1 MKRFIVVGGL
11 SFAAAT
17 LGITSCDW
25 SGGSD
30 GAFNSSRGGM
40 DINISGNYRGILS
53 GGKAVSNTTGGAIT
67 SFVVQQSGNV
77 LQVTDSNAQEYRGN
91 VGSPLA
97 IAELPA
103 ATAGNDTPVLPA
115 GAQLANFSVSWSG
128 KDGVA
133 AKDIRF
139 TGVINVVSV
148 QDVNGTTKTDTNGNT
163 KTDSNGNTTTI
174 TNNQGGNGTVTKN
187 SNTTSTTTT
196 GSGTSGS
203 QIVNEGVEGFF
214 STNQTVTV
222 VNNVNNN
229 TSTSE
234 TANNNSNTSS
244 SNNTNT
250 SGTTTTTTN
259 TFQLTDANTQFR
271 LRGTWIE
278 NGGVTASVDA
288 LSAGAGGVLVLL
300 NFGVGGAT
308 PAAQ

>member
-30 GAFNSSRGGM
+30 GAFNSARGGM

-53 GGKAVSNTTGGAIT
+53 GGKAVANTSGGAIT

-97 IAELPA
+97 VAELPA
-103 ATAGNDTPVLPA
+103 PTADNESPVLPA

-148 QDVNGTTKTDTNGNT
+148 QDVNGTTKTD
-163 KTDSNGNTTTI
+163 SNGNTTTI

-187 SNTTSTTTT
+187 TTTTTTTTT
-196 GSGTSGS
+196 GNGVSGS
-203 QIVNEGVEGFF
+203 QVVNEGVEGYFT
-214 STNQTVTV
+214 TNRTVTV
-222 VNNVNNN
+222 SNNVNNN
-229 TSTSE
+229 TATSE
-234 TANNNSNTSS
+234 TANNN
-244 SNNTNT
+244 TNT
-250 SGTTTTTTN
+250 SGTQTTTTN

-278 NGGVTASVDA
+278 NGGVTSSVDA

-300 NFGVGGAT
+300 NFGVGGAN
-308 PAAQ
+308 AAQ

>member
-1 MKRFIVVGGL
+1 MKRFIVIGGL

-30 GAFNSSRGGM
+30 GAFNSARGGM

-53 GGKAVSNTTGGAIT
+53 GGKAVANTTGGAIT

-97 IAELPA
+97 VAELPA
-103 ATAGNDTPVLPA
+103 PTADNESPVLPA

-148 QDVNGTTKTDTNGNT
+148 
-163 KTDSNGNTTTI
+163 
-174 TNNQGGNGTVTKN
+174 
-187 SNTTSTTTT
+187 
-196 GSGTSGS
+196 
-203 QIVNEGVEGFF
+203 
-214 STNQTVTV
+214 
-222 VNNVNNN
+222 
-229 TSTSE
+229 
-234 TANNNSNTSS
+234 
-244 SNNTNT
+244 
-250 SGTTTTTTN
+250 
-259 TFQLTDANTQFR
+259 
-271 LRGTWIE
+271 
-278 NGGVTASVDA
+278 
-288 LSAGAGGVLVLL
+288 
-300 NFGVGGAT
+300 
-308 PAAQ
+308 

>member
-77 LQVTDSNAQEYRGN
+77 VQVTDSNAQQYRGN

-103 ATAGNDTPVLPA
+103 PTADNETPVLPA
-115 GAQLANFSVSWSG
+115 GAQLANFSISWSG

-148 QDVNGTTKTDTNGNT
+148 QDVNGTTKTDTNGST
-163 KTDSNGNTTTI
+163 KTDSNGNTVTL
-174 TNNQGGNGTVTKN
+174 TNNKGGNGTVTKN
-187 SNTTSTTTT
+187 TTTTSTTTT
-196 GSGTSGS
+196 GSGVSGS

-214 STNQTVTV
+214 STNRTVTV
-222 VNNVNNN
+222 KNDINNN

-234 TANNNSNTSS
+234 IANNNTNTST

-271 LRGTWIE
+271 MRGTWIE
-278 NGGVTASVDA
+278 NGGVTGSVDA

-300 NFGVGGAT
+300 DFGVGAA
-308 PAAQ
+308 AAQ

>member
-1 MKRFIVVGGL
+1 MKRFIVIGGL

-30 GAFNSSRGGM
+30 GAFNSARGGM

-53 GGKAVSNTTGGAIT
+53 GGKAVANTSGGAIT

-97 IAELPA
+97 VAELPA
-103 ATAGNDTPVLPA
+103 PTADNESPVLPA

-148 QDVNGTTKTDTNGNT
+148 QDVNGTTKTD
-163 KTDSNGNTTTI
+163 SNGNTTTI

-187 SNTTSTTTT
+187 TTTTTTTTT
-196 GSGTSGS
+196 GNGVSGS
-203 QIVNEGVEGFF
+203 QVVNEGVEGYFT
-214 STNQTVTV
+214 TNRTVTV
-222 VNNVNNN
+222 SNNVNNN
-229 TSTSE
+229 TATSE
-234 TANNNSNTSS
+234 TANNN
-244 SNNTNT
+244 TNT
-250 SGTTTTTTN
+250 SGTQTTTTN

-278 NGGVTASVDA
+278 NGGVTSSVDA

-300 NFGVGGAT
+300 NFGVGGAN
-308 PAAQ
+308 AAQ